1 MTARTVWRTIC
12 AIDEILP
19 DSGVAALIGDEQVAV
34 FRVGSEDT
42 VYALG
47 NHDPFSGTNVLSR
60 GIVGDI
66 GGVLVVASPI
76 YKQHFRL
83 EDGVALE
90 DPAVRIPSYPA
101 RVYKGAV
108 QVSIS
113 VSAVTRSSARL
124 RLVMIGNGM
133 AGMRVIEELC
143 RIAPDRYDITIFGAE
158 PEGNYNRIML
168 SSLLADEC
176 SRDDLTLHSP
186 LWYAEEGI
194 RLVLGDPVIS
204 IDRARREV
212 RSAAG
217 EVISYDRLLLA
228 VGSSPNQL
236 RVKGATLPGVMTF
249 RDLSD
254 VEAMKTAASQ
264 GRDAV
269 VIGGG
274 LLGLEAAY
282 GLIKLGMDVT
292 VVHSKPF
299 LMERQLDAFGAE
311 LLKASLEQKGM
322 KFRLSAKTEALEGD
336 EGVSHVRLSDG
347 SRLKA
352 DLVVLAI
359 GITPNV
365 LLAQEAS
372 LQVNRGILVDDTMQ
386 TFDPRIYAVGECCE
400 HRAKMYGLVAPLYEQ
415 ARVCA
420 AHLAGAGHVRYAGS
434 TTSTSLK
441 VTGIEVFAAGDLS
454 GEGAEEL
461 VMRDAA
467 GCVYKRLVVRD
478 ERLAGALLVGDA
490 SDGAWYHDLI
500 CSQENIAPIR
510 DRMLFG
516 RAHVEIPKA
525 A

>member
-1 MTARTVWRTIC
+1 VIARAVWRTVC

-19 DSGVAALIGDEQVAV
+19 DSGVAALIGDMQIAV
-34 FRVGSEDT
+34 FRIGASDT

-47 NHDPFSGTNVLSR
+47 NHDPFSGANVLAR

-83 EDGVALE
+83 EDGISLE
-90 DPAVRIPSYPA
+90 DPAVTAQSYPA

-108 QVSIS
+108 QVSIQ
-113 VSAVTRSSARL
+113 VDAVASSSSRM
-124 RLVMIGNGM
+124 RLVMVGNGM

-168 SSLLADEC
+168 SSLLSGEC
-176 SRDDLTLHSP
+176 SRDDLSLHAP
-186 LWYAEEGI
+186 AWYATEGI
-194 RLVLGDPVIS
+194 RLVIDDPIVA
-204 IDRARREV
+204 IDRARRQV

-217 EVISYDRLLLA
+217 EVVGYDKLLLA
-228 VGSSPNQL
+228 VGSSPNGLSVPGAAL
-236 RVKGATLPGVMTF
+236 RGVTTF

-254 VEAMKTAASQ
+254 VEAMKTAALH
-264 GRDAV
+264 GGEAV

-274 LLGLEAAY
+274 ILGLEAAH
-282 GLIKLGMDVT
+282 GLLQRGMEVT

-311 LLKASLEQKGM
+311 LLQRSLEQKGM
-322 KFRLSAKTEALEGD
+322 KFCLGAKTEALEGD
-336 EGVSHVRLSDG
+336 EAVCHVLLSDG

-352 DLVVLAI
+352 DLVILAI
-359 GITPNV
+359 GIAANV
-365 LLAQEAS
+365 SLAREAS

-400 HRAKMYGLVAPLYEQ
+400 HRGQVYGLVGPVYEQ
-415 ARVCA
+415 AHVCA
-420 AHLAGAGHVRYAGS
+420 AHLAGVGHVRYAGS
-434 TTSTSLK
+434 KTSTALK
-441 VTGIEVFAAGDLS
+441 VTGIQVFAAGDTV

-461 VMRDAA
+461 VLRDAA
-467 GCVYKRLVVRD
+467 TCVYKRLILRD
-478 ERLAGALLVGDA
+478 DRLVGALMIGDA
-490 SDGAWYHDLI
+490 TDGAWYHELI
-500 CSQENIAPIR
+500 CSQESIGPIR
-510 DRMLFG
+510 DRILFG
-516 RAHVEIPKA
+516 RGHVELAQA